1 MKLCLKGAAAWLP
14 LLTIVRALDR
24 DPVRYRTGKWFRR
37 LGVLLTRVNPLW
49 RLLISGAQSTS
60 PHRAYVVVSN
70 HQSMAD
76 IPLLSHVPWEMKWV
90 AKQELFQ
97 LPVIGWM
104 MRMAG
109 DIPVSRTNAR
119 SGASALLKARRYL
132 ERQCSVMFFPE
143 GTRSRDGLVGR
154 FNDGAFRLAL
164 QAGVPVLPIAVEGS
178 RDCLPKKNWRFGA
191 RTEIR
196 VKVLPP
202 IASMRYGRNGAAA
215 LRDEARRAII
225 GQIAAWRG
233 VPESQVDALAVV
245 EAVSDRDAAAAGD
258 LMRRHV
264 ETSLAARAAGR
275 LAAADRSSA

>member
-1 MKLCLKGAAAWLP
+1 MSLLKSVWIWTIVALCIAAWLP

-49 RLLISGAQSTS
+49 KLRISGAQSTS

-119 SGASALLKARRYL
+119 SGASALLKAGRYL

-143 GTRSRDGLVGR
+143 GTRSRDGFVGR

-164 QAGVPVLPIAVEGS
+164 RAGVPVLPIAVEGS
-178 RDCLPKKNWRFGA
+178 RECLPKTSWRFGA
-191 RTEIR
+191 RIEIR

-202 IASMRYGRNGAAA
+202 IASTRFGHIGAAA

-245 EAVSDRDAAAAGD
+245 EAVSDTR
-258 LMRRHV
+258 V
-264 ETSLAARAAGR
+264 CSLLPMTIRQ
-275 LAAADRSSA
+275 AAADG